1 LSRSTLLY
9 YDTIGLLRPSG
20 RSASNYRVYTVEDA
34 NRLKQVC
41 TYREA
46 GLPLKDIGELLDA
59 AEDAPVGILEQH
71 LEALGREIAR
81 YREQQRVVV
90 RLLRNRTRFDTVRVM
105 DKERWVALLKA
116 TGLDAEDM
124 LRWHAEFA
132 WRPKPI
138 TTSWH
143 RWASSRRRSNRYER
157 SLENEKGRS
166 VDLGFSAACALDR
179 RRRLVSRRG
188 PRDTRRTDRR
198 T

>member
-124 LRWHAEFA
+124 LRWHAEFERMA
-132 WRPKPI
+132 PEA
-138 TTSWH
+138 H
-143 RWASSRRRSNRYER
+143 HDFLASLGIQPEEIESIRARSQAEAKK
-157 SLENEKGRS
+157 S
-166 VDLGFSAACALDR
+166 
-179 RRRLVSRRG
+179 
-188 PRDTRRTDRR
+188 
-198 T
+198 